1 MAKYKL
7 KDLFRKEQHIE
18 ILKHHK
24 DDTKAA
30 NAYNSLLKDK
40 VVSRQLV
47 RYWRKIYID
56 NNGSQAKA
64 NNQLK
69 EQRKLV
75 RPSPTDDIGT
85 ETYIPEMS
93 NRILCIGDLHEP
105 YTHQDAYAFLEH
117 VRDWYKPDTVV
128 QIGDECFPPSAE
140 IMTECGWMSLGE
152 YVDTN
157 CPLNVLQV
165 HDDLSSS
172 FVYPQRNVKKP
183 FKGNLLEYSHKTM
196 YSLTTPKHNLVK
208 QNPRTGTLHRREA
221 WDSKGTDSWYI
232 PRTTTLNTSKVSPL
246 NENELRLAVAF
257 QADGTLTKGAMRFEF
272 SKERKA
278 TRLKELL
285 GLLGL
290 SYSTHNTARGTYQY
304 YIKVADTPTY
314 INKSLR
320 IALGS
325 PLCLSLE
332 QREIVLDEL
341 KYWDSTDKGSSYRY
355 ISSIMDNVQYVQE
368 LAVLT
373 GLSTSVIGSTSDG
386 TNTSHYVNVLF
397 NRENCSLKSATVKE
411 VPYEGYVYCVTVDS
425 GMILV
430 RQNGHVSVSGN
441 CDGHA
446 ISFHDS
452 DPNLDSAGVELEKAK
467 VGLEKLHTLFP
478 NLLLC
483 DSNHGSLIYRRA
495 KAHGLPI
502 QMIKKYR
509 EILFPEHKAQGW
521 SWADAWV
528 LNTPMGAVRFQHQ
541 VAGDLMLNASHERTN
556 LVIGH
561 FHGKLDIT
569 YAASSSA
576 LYFGAHTG
584 CLIDNKSLAFAY
596 GKLSRNKPILGCLVI
611 TDGCPQIIPMLLDS
625 NGRWVGVTGEKSE

>member
-7 KDLFRKEQHIE
+7 KDLFCKEQHIE
-18 ILKHHK
+18 ILKYYK

-30 NAYNSLLKDK
+30 TAYNSLLKDK

-75 RPSPTDDIGT
+75 QPSPTDDIGT
-85 ETYIPEMS
+85 ETFIPKMS

-128 QIGDECFPPSAE
+128 QIGDE
-140 IMTECGWMSLGE
+140 T
-152 YVDTN
+152 
-157 CPLNVLQV
+157 
-165 HDDLSSS
+165 
-172 FVYPQRNVKKP
+172 
-183 FKGNLLEYSHKTM
+183 
-196 YSLTTPKHNLVK
+196 
-208 QNPRTGTLHRREA
+208 
-221 WDSKGTDSWYI
+221 
-232 PRTTTLNTSKVSPL
+232 
-246 NENELRLAVAF
+246 
-257 QADGTLTKGAMRFEF
+257 
-272 SKERKA
+272 
-278 TRLKELL
+278 
-285 GLLGL
+285 
-290 SYSTHNTARGTYQY
+290 
-304 YIKVADTPTY
+304 
-314 INKSLR
+314 
-320 IALGS
+320 
-325 PLCLSLE
+325 
-332 QREIVLDEL
+332 
-341 KYWDSTDKGSSYRY
+341 
-355 ISSIMDNVQYVQE
+355 
-368 LAVLT
+368 
-373 GLSTSVIGSTSDG
+373 
-386 TNTSHYVNVLF
+386 
-397 NRENCSLKSATVKE
+397 
-411 VPYEGYVYCVTVDS
+411 
-425 GMILV
+425 
-430 RQNGHVSVSGN
+430 
-441 CDGHA
+441 DGHA

-478 NLLLC
+478 NLLVC

-495 KAHGLPI
+495 KAHGLPA

-541 VAGDLMLNASHERTN
+541 VSGDLMLNASHERTN

-596 GKLSRNKPILGCLVI
+596 GKLSKNKPILGCLVI

-625 NGRWVGVTGEKSE
+625 NGRWVGVKGEKCE